1 MISKPTFI
9 VVHTAKEVEYS
20 IVGFRER
27 NKDELPNL
35 THKISS
41 MSKNNLIAK
50 LFELTNTEQ
59 KKDKSLS
66 KKVRS

>member
-1 MISKPTFI
+1 MNPKMPSKPTFI

-35 THKISS
+35 THKLSS
-41 MSKNNLIAK
+41 FSKNYLVAK
-50 LFELTNTEQ
+50 IFEIKETE
-59 KKDKSLS
+59 
-66 KKVRS
+66 